1 MLEFIS
7 HQNDRPDNTSLMDD
21 FLQPH
26 QDKAK
31 EKDESLSVMLK
42 NKDVD
47 TIFAKNHFEL
57 IVESIFREFKNSF
70 DKNYTDNTEHVKRK
84 DIFRHNLR

>member
-7 HQNDRPDNTSLMDD
+7 HQNERPDNTSLTDN
-21 FLQPH
+21 LQPH

-42 NKDVD
+42 NTAVD
-47 TIFAKNHFEL
+47 TIVGKNHFEL

-70 DKNYTDNTEHVKRK
+70 DKNYTDDTEHVERK

>member
-7 HQNDRPDNTSLMDD
+7 HQNERPDNASLTDN
-21 FLQPH
+21 LQPH

-42 NKDVD
+42 NTAVD
-47 TIFAKNHFEL
+47 TIVGKNHFEL

-70 DKNYTDNTEHVKRK
+70 DKNYTDDTEHVKRK